1 MAARASP
8 TTLKTADR
16 SSDDRG
22 AGYGKAA
29 DGYDPVAQIP
39 LCAKLGPTPTRA
51 GSCICW
57 VRQNGGF
64 QSRPR
69 LRAPAITILAQV
81 PCLYHNPPQESSR
94 KQNFDILRLP

>member
-1 MAARASP
+1 MARQRMDMMHS
-8 TTLKTADR
+8 LKSR
-16 SSDDRG
+16 F
-22 AGYGKAA
+22 
-29 DGYDPVAQIP
+29 VQ
-39 LCAKLGPTPTRA
+39 KLGPTPTRA

-69 LRAPAITILAQV
+69 LRAPATTILAQV